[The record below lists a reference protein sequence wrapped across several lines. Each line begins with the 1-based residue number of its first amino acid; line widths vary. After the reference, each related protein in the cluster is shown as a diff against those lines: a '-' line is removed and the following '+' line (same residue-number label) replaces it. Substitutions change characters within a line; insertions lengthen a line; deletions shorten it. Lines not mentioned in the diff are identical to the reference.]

1 MDNSYPN
8 DGQQNQNSQPP
19 QTNYQQYLEPQAVG
33 SSNKRR
39 KIIIFASIG
48 LLALV
53 VIIIGVILLSSKN
66 KNANQAS
73 SQVTTCSDS
82 GCFEGHF
89 KQCTP
94 AEYTYVEP
102 ESSIKY
108 TIKNPA
114 EVGCNTEVT
123 YLKSQYV
130 PDEEGKSMTC
140 EFDNSTDFQTAAKSV
155 FNFPDDF
162 SCNGDLTGFFQTPT
176 DSSEAQ

>member
-1 MDNSYPN
+1 MDNSFPN
-8 DGQQNQNSQPP
+8 DGQQNQNNQPP
-19 QTNYQQYLEPQAVG
+19 QTNYQQYLNPQTG
-33 SSNKRR
+33 PGNKRQ
-39 KIIIFASIG
+39 KTIIFVGVGVI
-48 LLALV
+48 V
-53 VIIIGVILLSSKN
+53 VIVLIAVVVLLTGKN
-66 KNANQAS
+66 KNANQTA
-73 SQVTTCSDS
+73 QTVACSDS
-82 GCFEGHF
+82 GCFEDHF

-108 TIKNPA
+108 TIKSPA
-114 EVGCNTEVT
+114 DVGCNTEVT
-123 YLKSQYV
+123 YLKSQYI